1 MGLLT
6 EHLQNLQ
13 TRRNAGGAGEEIERA
28 VRMLAEKVIREQELH
43 GERIGLS
50 LVDGRRE
57 ERVSAKVGK
66 REAAVEHGM
75 AQLVSA
81 GETLLR
87 FGNLRID
94 MDKSDALVRRIASPG
109 AAEVTEEHVNAESIG
124 DFKGVGSVKTADQ

>member
-1 MGLLT
+1 MVL
-6 EHLQNLQ
+6 HPLQVLHAFRE
-13 TRRNAGGAGEEIERA
+13 TGGAGEEIERA
-28 VRMLAEKVIREQELH
+28 VRMLTEQLIREKKLH

-57 ERVSAKVGK
+57 ERVSAQVGK
-66 REAAVEHGM
+66 REAAVEDRM
-75 AQLVSA
+75 AHLVRA

-124 DFKGVGSVKTADQ
+124 DFERVGSVKTANQ

>member
-6 EHLQNLQ
+6 EHLQNLHAG
-13 TRRNAGGAGEEIERA
+13 RNAGGASEVIERA
-28 VRMLAEKVIREQELH
+28 VRMLTEQLIREKKLH

-57 ERVSAKVGK
+57 EGVSAKVGK

-75 AQLVSA
+75 AQLVRA

-124 DFKGVGSVKTADQ
+124 DFERVGSVKTANQ